1 MYFFFYSL
9 RILINILTLFN
20 YLINQMSTISLL
32 NALFPS
38 NIHDLDNSTSLEQL
52 LDTDIDDLLI
62 YLSNSKY
69 LNKFYQ

>member
-1 MYFFFYSL
+1 
-9 RILINILTLFN
+9 
-20 YLINQMSTISLL
+20 MSTISLL